1 MQSYE
6 LRLKCDSVKRVK
18 FIQENLPEKL
28 SPLPTET
35 VLEFVSEYVGRSKDE
50 LEEMQAARQHR
61 KSASAR
67 EINMRQQMENE
78 VREFESGYW
87 IPDLSS
93 QENLEKLKNW
103 NGEWVGMNVMKFV
116 RVKKAGEIRSSSFPP
131 KGNS

>member
-6 LRLKCDSVKRVK
+6 LGLKCDSVKRVK
-18 FIQENLPEKL
+18 FIQDNLPEEL

-50 LEEMQAARQHR
+50 LEEMQAARRHG

-87 IPDLSS
+87 IPDLSN

-116 RVKKAGEIRSSSFPP
+116 RVTKAGEIRSSSFPP